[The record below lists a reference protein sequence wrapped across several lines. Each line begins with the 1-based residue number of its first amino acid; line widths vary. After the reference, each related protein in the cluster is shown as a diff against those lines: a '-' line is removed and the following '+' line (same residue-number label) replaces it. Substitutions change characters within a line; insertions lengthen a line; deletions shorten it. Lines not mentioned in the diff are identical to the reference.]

1 MARLHRQRF
10 RLVSAVHLF
19 FIRNGEI
26 LLLRRANTGY
36 QDGKFSVVAG
46 HLDGNETVK
55 QAAIREAHEEVGVKL
70 QPEDLSVVQVMHRR
84 SQDERIDWFLAAKDW
99 DGDIQNREPER
110 CDLLAWHSLEELPDN
125 IIPYVAHAINNYLA
139 GVWFDSFGWDS

>member
-1 MARLHRQRF
+1 MDRRHF
-10 RLVSAVHLF
+10 RLISAVHLF

-55 QAAIREAHEEVGVKL
+55 QAAIREAQEEVDVL
-70 QPEDLSVVQVMHRR
+70 LRPPDLSVVQVMHRR
-84 SQDERIDWFLAAKDW
+84 SQDERIDWFLVTERW
-99 DGDIQNREPER
+99 DGEIRNREPER
-110 CDLLAWHSLEELPDN
+110 CDLLAWHKLGDLPEN
-125 IIPYVAHAINNYLA
+125 VIPYVAHAINNYLA
-139 GVWFDSFGWDS
+139 GIWFDSFGWDS

>member
-1 MARLHRQRF
+1 MNRHRF
-10 RLVSAVHLF
+10 RLISAIHLF

-55 QAAIREAHEEVGVKL
+55 QAAIREAQEEVDVIIR
-70 QPEDLSVVQVMHRR
+70 PEDLSVVQVMHRR
-84 SQDERIDWFLAAKDW
+84 SQDERIDWFLVTECW
-99 DGDIQNREPER
+99 DGEIRNREPER
-110 CDLLAWHSLEELPDN
+110 CDLLDWHKLDDLPGN
-125 IIPYVAHAINNYLA
+125 VIPYVAHAINNYLA